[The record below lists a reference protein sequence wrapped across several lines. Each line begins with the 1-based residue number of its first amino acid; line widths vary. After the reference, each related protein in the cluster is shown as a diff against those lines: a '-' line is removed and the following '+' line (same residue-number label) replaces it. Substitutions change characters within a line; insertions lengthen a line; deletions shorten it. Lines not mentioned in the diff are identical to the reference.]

1 MTAVAV
7 TCDRRKPSA
16 WSPVPHD
23 YEEIDE
29 EYGGLADG
37 GSYYVL
43 KCKSCSRV
51 AYSPMP
57 D

>member
-1 MTAVAV
+1 MPFL
-7 TCDRRKPSA
+7 TCDPRKPSQR
-16 WSPVPHD
+16 SPVPHL
-23 YEEIDE
+23 YEEAGE
-29 EYGGLADG
+29 EYESLGNG

-43 KCKSCSRV
+43 KCKNCGRV